1 MAGDILSLRIRKL
14 QNLMFSL
21 GLETIHKTSKDTPQA
36 CLVVGEG
43 QAMHGHDGE
52 LSNGGQHQSQ
62 FHLIPL
68 KTSHGA
74 MLPGCHHER
83 TFNGFQNQKISHE
96 ALLNHFKQNKVEIAN
111 AITKPFPFLESLRDR
126 SFITEK
132 IYKDSQEAHR
142 NLVPVEKVVYN
153 ILCYLE
159 KTFDRSLLQVLF
171 SRVHLKEYPDLIHVH
186 RLFENGSVSTS
197 PVLGSGAPGAGVTCT
212 YSHCRPPAPGEM
224 AAVASQTL
232 LSMGAVVI
240 EDKYFPQKSDSKE
253 TQKTPNT
260 GPSCEQVPD
269 ESEVLSMKER
279 KSEKVC
285 GLLDNGQASRESDG
299 STINLQAPGFHEK
312 TIWSGDIPA

>member
-1 MAGDILSLRIRKL
+1 MPCRCRR
-14 QNLMFSL
+14 MFSM
-21 GLETIHKTSKDTPQA
+21 
-36 CLVVGEG
+36 V
-43 QAMHGHDGE
+43 
-52 LSNGGQHQSQ
+52 
-62 FHLIPL
+62 
-68 KTSHGA
+68 
-74 MLPGCHHER
+74 
-83 TFNGFQNQKISHE
+83 QNEKISHE

-171 SRVHLKEYPDLIHVH
+171 SRVHLKEYPDLIPVH
-186 RLFENGSVSTS
+186 RLFEN
-197 PVLGSGAPGAGVTCT
+197 
-212 YSHCRPPAPGEM
+212 
-224 AAVASQTL
+224 
-232 LSMGAVVI
+232 VI

-269 ESEVLSMKER
+269 ESKVLRMKER

-285 GLLDNGQASRESDG
+285 GLLDNGQGAELSRYELLVQSCARQLVD
-299 STINLQAPGFHEK
+299 IQK
-312 TIWSGDIPA
+312 TIASCHLKINQEGQSAGTAYVQVPEIIIISSESSEEEEPPAALSSAQGRGLEEEGEDGELSAADHQVSEFRAPAS